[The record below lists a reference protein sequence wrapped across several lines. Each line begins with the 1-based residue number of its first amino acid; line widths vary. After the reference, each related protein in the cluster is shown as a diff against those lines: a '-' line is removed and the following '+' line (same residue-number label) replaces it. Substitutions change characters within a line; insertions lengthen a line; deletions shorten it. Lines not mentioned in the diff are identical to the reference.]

1 MNAQAH
7 QGGGDHLGRERN
19 VVSGGA
25 HDNGLLVVGWCCC
38 DLVRP
43 IILYVEIGDAR
54 KAYGRR

>member
-1 MNAQAH
+1 MDGSADVMVDVD
-7 QGGGDHLGRERN
+7 G
-19 VVSGGA
+19 
-25 HDNGLLVVGWCCC
+25 

>member
-1 MNAQAH
+1 VD
-7 QGGGDHLGRERN
+7 G
-19 VVSGGA
+19 
-25 HDNGLLVVGWCCC
+25 